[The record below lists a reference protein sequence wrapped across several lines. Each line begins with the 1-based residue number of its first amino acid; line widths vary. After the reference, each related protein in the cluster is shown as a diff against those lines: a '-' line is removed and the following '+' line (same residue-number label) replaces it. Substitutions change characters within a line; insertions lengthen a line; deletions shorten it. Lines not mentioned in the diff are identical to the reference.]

1 MHRFSIVTL
10 TTLMG
15 SILTAG
21 AAIATPMP
29 FPEGPTPAPNLSP
42 FPELNEA
49 APLPPAPAVT
59 PEPAITVEETVAETV
74 AETIP
79 PKTNSKVEFMTLADL
94 AGDKSAT
101 LLLEP
106 YQARPAAPVP
116 PTPMA
121 SPEIAQARNLFV
133 NRPFNYVGGGINL
146 GLSGSSDLGDT
157 AWAIISR
164 FALSNTLSLR
174 PSAVVN
180 KNAAILVPLT
190 YDFPIAGA
198 DTFEPATIHPYVGG
212 GIMFTTND
220 TAIDEVNN
228 NVGPMITG
236 GLDLRLDDKWVFNAG
251 LNVGFLG
258 GDAEVGAVIGVGYIF
273 GQ

>member
-1 MHRFSIVTL
+1 MNRFSTVTL
-10 TTLMG
+10 STLMG
-15 SILTAG
+15 SILSAG

-29 FPEGPTPAPNLSP
+29 FPEGPTTTPDLAP
-42 FPELNEA
+42 FPELEQPDA
-49 APLPPAPAVT
+49 VVPFPVEPAVIPVPETALEPLPP
-59 PEPAITVEETVAETV
+59 
-74 AETIP
+74 
-79 PKTNSKVEFMTLADL
+79 KTDTKVEFMSLADV

-106 YQARPAAPVP
+106 YAARPAAPVAP
-116 PTPMA
+116 APIVR
-121 SPEIAQARNLFV
+121 PEIAQARNVFV

-157 AWAIISR
+157 SWAIISK
-164 FALSNTLSLR
+164 FTLSDSLSLR
-174 PSAVVN
+174 PSVVVN

-190 YDFPIAGA
+190 YDFPVSGVDA
-198 DTFEPATIHPYVGG
+198 FEPATIHPYVGG

-236 GLDLRLDDKWVFNAG
+236 GLDFRLEDKWVFNAS

-258 GDAEVGAVIGVGYIF
+258 GDAEVGAIIGVGYIF
-273 GQ
+273 GR